1 MPWPDAPHRVVVDPV
16 LEDVAGNSV
25 QRVFDRDLSN
35 VADDPGDG
43 GPVELPFRPT

>member
-1 MPWPDAPHRVVVDPV
+1 V

-35 VADDPGDG
+35 AEDTPRDG
-43 GPVELPFRPT
+43 GPVELPFHPG